1 MFNKIKEFF
10 KKIKQKILSDPYDST
25 LNPFLLSHYL
35 KLNSKE
41 LTEAKRNLTNIL
53 KINKETLSILKKEM
67 ENQNFCEVHKDIVNE
82 YIKDTEYQNDTLK
95 ETIRVIKLRKAD
107 LESKT
112 LKGKK

>member
-53 KINKETLSILKKEM
+53 KINKETISILKKEM
-67 ENQNFCEVHKDIVNE
+67 EIKIFVK
-82 YIKDTEYQNDTLK
+82 YIKIL
-95 ETIRVIKLRKAD
+95 
-107 LESKT
+107 
-112 LKGKK
+112 

>member
-1 MFNKIKEFF
+1 
-10 KKIKQKILSDPYDST
+10 
-25 LNPFLLSHYL
+25 
-35 KLNSKE
+35 
-41 LTEAKRNLTNIL
+41 
-53 KINKETLSILKKEM
+53 M

>member
-53 KINKETLSILKKEM
+53 KINK
-67 ENQNFCEVHKDIVNE
+67 
-82 YIKDTEYQNDTLK
+82 
-95 ETIRVIKLRKAD
+95 
-107 LESKT
+107 
-112 LKGKK
+112 